1 MRVTI
6 AIGLLAM
13 MLFLT
18 SVIIMIASGSSKS
31 RQTMVA
37 IICCFAGS
45 LIFGSYSIYALVN
58 EVDELI
64 SSLGDQRP
72 GEQRSGEEIYEYYY
86 GKPRYNCLKVI
97 DHADYQTSARGD
109 WLHFK
114 TCTEEFTRIIRQYRF
129 TVAIDTNTNEWTSAP
144 LSVNDWF
151 KPENLGEGRLKFSFP
166 AEPKPRL
173 LIYTN
178 SDSTEVFMVSYN

>member
-6 AIGLLAM
+6 VIGLIAIT
-13 MLFLT
+13 LFLI
-18 SVIIMIASGSSKS
+18 SVIIMIVSGSGKSK
-31 RQTMVA
+31 QTMMA
-37 IICCFAGS
+37 IICCFASS
-45 LIFGSYSIYALVN
+45 LILGSYSIYAFVN
-58 EVDELI
+58 GANELM
-64 SSLGDQRP
+64 SDTDQ
-72 GEQRSGEEIYEYYY
+72 QKSGEEIYEYYY
-86 GKPRYNCLKVI
+86 GKPRYNCLKMI
-97 DHADYQTSARGD
+97 DHADYQTSARGA

-144 LSVNDWF
+144 LPVNDWF
-151 KPENLGEGRLKFSFP
+151 KPEDLGEDRLKFSFP